1 MPLGVERVWPCGC
14 ASLLLLPIDGL
25 RATASAAA
33 GARAAVGRGCGGE
46 GAGVSCKRVSGDGV
60 AVAGAVAAGGG
71 GLAVVWCSCR
81 HARPATPSLIEVR
94 AATWGEDRSA
104 RVMMVT
110 AAEEGE
116 DGVQWQL

>member
-1 MPLGVERVWPCGC
+1 MQESVGVMVSRSLVRSRRVVVGWWWCG
-14 ASLLLLPIDGL
+14 A
-25 RATASAAA
+25 
-33 GARAAVGRGCGGE
+33 
-46 GAGVSCKRVSGDGV
+46 
-60 AVAGAVAAGGG
+60 
-71 GLAVVWCSCR
+71 CR

>member
-1 MPLGVERVWPCGC
+1 MLQLERARRW
-14 ASLLLLPIDGL
+14 DGDAEAKE
-25 RATASAAA
+25 R
-33 GARAAVGRGCGGE
+33 GYHARECR
-46 GAGVSCKRVSGDGV
+46 GDGV